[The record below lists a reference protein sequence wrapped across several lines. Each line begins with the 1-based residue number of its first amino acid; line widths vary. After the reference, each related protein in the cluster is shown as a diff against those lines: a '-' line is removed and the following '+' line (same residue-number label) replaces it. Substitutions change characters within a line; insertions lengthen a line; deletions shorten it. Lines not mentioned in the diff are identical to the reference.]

1 MLVINLFS
9 QVDAIDYYATEEVCY
24 REKCELEKVKAF
36 KDPLGIAFVTFE
48 NDHVAT
54 KYVLFD

>member
-1 MLVINLFS
+1 MYLFS

-54 KYVLFD
+54 KYVLFI